1 MIAAWLV
8 VIEYKLHIDG
18 AVVGPFPARANLV
31 AFPCTAVL
39 STNQC
44 TSSGF
49 NITMTD
55 RDEPTRVITKIE
67 GVRHVLHCAIRC
79 TLAGEDPFA
88 TNILAQSAEKVV
100 VDVLKANGK
109 ADPFYEMLN
118 PAHSKEF
125 FNAYREPVNFLKHA
139 DTDHDGLLP
148 VYDIVRLTDFAI
160 LSTIVRLMALEE
172 PLTSHMRAMLIFM
185 GAQYP
190 NVMNIDA
197 FPALVDAIEQALQRS
212 PTRGTLAAYLAA
224 TVVCP
229 TAAAPF
235 GNHLRDQPS
244 LPRRYPAALSE

>member
-1 MIAAWLV
+1 MQS
-8 VIEYKLHIDG
+8 G
-18 AVVGPFPARANLV
+18 RSRRANLV
-31 AFPCTAVL
+31 AFPGAAML
-39 STNQC
+39 STNQY

-49 NITMTD
+49 NSTMTD

-88 TNILAQSAEKVV
+88 ANILAQSAEKVV
-100 VDVLKANGK
+100 VDILKANGK

-148 VYDIVRLTDFAI
+148 VYDIVRPTDFAI
-160 LSTIVRLMALEE
+160 LSTIVRLIALEE

-190 NVMNIDA
+190 KVMNNDA

-212 PTRGTLAAYLAA
+212 PTRGALAEYLRNAMMCDPDCKLERFVDFA
-224 TVVCP
+224 DV
-229 TAAAPF
+229 AAA
-235 GNHLRDQPS
+235 NAVEITRHSDVTS
-244 LPRRYPAALSE
+244 

>member
-1 MIAAWLV
+1 MV
-8 VIEYKLHIDG
+8 
-18 AVVGPFPARANLV
+18 R
-31 AFPCTAVL
+31 CTA
-39 STNQC
+39 SR
-44 TSSGF
+44 F
-49 NITMTD
+49 NSTMTD

-100 VDVLKANGK
+100 VDILKANGK

-190 NVMNIDA
+190 NVMNISE
-197 FPALVDAIEQALQRS
+197 FPALGDAIDQALQRC
-212 PTRGTLAAYLAA
+212 PTRGALAAYLRDAMMCDPECKLECFIDFSD
-224 TVVCP
+224 V
-229 TAAAPF
+229 AAANAVKF
-235 GNHLRDQPS
+235 TRHSGLTG
-244 LPRRYPAALSE
+244 